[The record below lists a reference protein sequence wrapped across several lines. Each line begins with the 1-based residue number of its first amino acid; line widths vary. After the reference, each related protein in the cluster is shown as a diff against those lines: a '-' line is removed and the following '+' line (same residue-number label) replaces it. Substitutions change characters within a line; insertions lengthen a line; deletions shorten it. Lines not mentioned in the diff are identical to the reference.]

1 MSDPVIDPVVFSEMQ
16 ELMEEALEEF
26 IVTYLENSPKLL
38 QEIARSLPA
47 AELESIYHNA
57 HQLKGGSGSIGAM
70 QVFQIA
76 KQLEEKAR
84 AGQKDGL
91 DGLYS
96 ELQAAYDRVESELRA
111 HIT

>member
-1 MSDPVIDPVVFSEMQ
+1 MSEPVIDPIVFSEMQ
-16 ELMEEALEEF
+16 ELMEDALEEF

-38 QEIARSLPA
+38 DAIAKSLPA
-47 AELESIYHNA
+47 GELEPVFHNA

-84 AGQKDGL
+84 SGEKDGL
-91 DGLYS
+91 DGLYI
-96 ELQAAYDRVESELRA
+96 ELQAAYDKAEAELKT
-111 HIT
+111 HIS

>member
-1 MSDPVIDPVVFSEMQ
+1 MSEPVIDPIVFSEMQ
-16 ELMEEALEEF
+16 ELMEDALEEF

-38 QEIARSLPA
+38 QEIAKSLPT
-47 AELESIYHNA
+47 AELEPIYHNA

-84 AGQKDGL
+84 DGQKDDL
-91 DGLYS
+91 ESLYT
-96 ELQAAYDRVESELRA
+96 ELQAAYDRVETELRT
-111 HIT
+111 HIS